1 MRYILNPRIAL
12 RSWTLVPYA
21 YYIKVERNAKGVTA
35 EEFAFLSACDGKTDL
50 PTENESTLA
59 HELIE
64 IGLIHKAESSEKLSD
79 WSKPRIFE
87 NRYFPA
93 MNLMITGK
101 CNYNCIHCF
110 NAADNAPLMSEWS
123 MDEADRL
130 LDQARDCGINAFTIT
145 GGEPMLHKSFF
156 EILEGIYARGM
167 YVEELNTNGYFIAR
181 QALDRMK
188 AIGCVP
194 LMKISFDG
202 LGYHDWMRAHQGA
215 EETAL
220 RAIRLCGENGFPVK
234 VQTNMNRRNRDSMLK
249 TAERLDAMG
258 VARKAAEE

>member
-1 MRYILNPRIAL
+1 MRYILNPYIAL

-21 YYIKVERNAKGVTA
+21 YYIRGERNAKGLTA
-35 EEFAFLSACDGKTDL
+35 EEFAFLTECDGRNEL
-50 PTENESTLA
+50 PDRRKARWPTNSWQKGF
-59 HELIE
+59 IQ
-64 IGLIHKAESSEKLSD
+64 KAENGDVLSD
-79 WSKPRIFE
+79 WSRPRLFE

-93 MNLMITGK
+93 MNWMITGK

-156 EILEGIYARGM
+156 RDSRGGIYARGM
-167 YVEELNTNGYFIAR
+167 YVEELNTNGYFIDR

-215 EETAL
+215 EETTL
-220 RAIRLCGENGFPVK
+220 RAIRLCVENGFPSRC
-234 VQTNMNRRNRDSMLK
+234 RRI
-249 TAERLDAMG
+249 
-258 VARKAAEE
+258 